1 MLVFACI
8 AACGEPPLV
17 LAGSVH
23 SAVRRA
29 IEAAQ
34 FEAHSKGRRCF
45 QLNTPA
51 TMEVVRTLCGL
62 SNIEEF
68 LERARR
74 SQSTGECAEKFD
86 P

>member
-1 MLVFACI
+1 VLVFACI

-29 IEAAQ
+29 IEAAR
-34 FEAHSKGRRCF
+34 FEAHGKGRCF

-68 LERARR
+68 LELARR
-74 SQSTGECAEKFD
+74 SQSTGECVEKFD